1 MLIDRAALGG
11 FFMAKRRRE
20 RAMQNLIRRPIGA
33 GLDNDPDDTG
43 TSIATSGV
51 SKTRLSIAPELENA
65 NSMP

>member
-1 MLIDRAALGG
+1 
-11 FFMAKRRRE
+11 
-20 RAMQNLIRRPIGA
+20 MQNLIRRPIGA